1 MSEYAIGGFRPET
14 YSRGGIPSPRR
25 SRPRASA
32 RPEPLRVPRREYRA
46 AADPRPGAAKR
57 ASSREESRGAL
68 ERGLGILLAMAGA
81 ALLAAA
87 AFILLPP
94 ALRVTRYEIAGA
106 TAMSQR
112 EILDAALIHG
122 TEYLF
127 SLDPARVRSALL
139 ASPRIADARVR
150 RLFPN
155 GLRIEVRERVPV
167 AAVLAERNG
176 RLESVLL
183 DAEGVAFAFAS
194 EYEAGL
200 AAAAAAAN
208 PPAAAGS
215 PATAGGAAASKSK
228 PVRTSEL
235 PIVSGLRFEG
245 FFAGARLPAS
255 LVPLLASLGELE
267 AASPAL
273 LAAFS
278 EIRIVKPRFGDPEL
292 VLYPLH
298 HRVPVR
304 TGAVLN
310 EATLRSIIL
319 VLDVLGS
326 RGLADGLE
334 EIDFRRGT
342 VVYRTKEGQSD

>member
-1 MSEYAIGGFRPET
+1 MSEYAIGGFRPEIHP
-14 YSRGGIPSPRR
+14 RGGIPSPRR
-25 SRPRASA
+25 SRPRAAA
-32 RPEPLRVPRREYRA
+32 RPEPPRISRREYRPQAEARPEA
-46 AADPRPGAAKR
+46 ARR
-57 ASSREESRGAL
+57 APSRAESRGAL

-81 ALLAAA
+81 ALLSAA

-94 ALRVTRYEIAGA
+94 ALRVTRYEISGA

-112 EILDAALIHG
+112 EVLDAALIHG

-139 ASPRIADARVR
+139 ASPRVAEARVR
-150 RLFPN
+150 RIFPN
-155 GLRIEVRERVPV
+155 GLRIELAERVPV

-183 DAEGVAFAFAS
+183 DAEGVAFAFAL
-194 EYEAGL
+194 EYEAG
-200 AAAAAAAN
+200 AAAA
-208 PPAAAGS
+208 S
-215 PATAGGAAASKSK
+215 AAASATPAGAAPSTSK

-245 FFAGARLPAS
+245 FFAGARLPAN

-267 AASPAL
+267 ASAPAL